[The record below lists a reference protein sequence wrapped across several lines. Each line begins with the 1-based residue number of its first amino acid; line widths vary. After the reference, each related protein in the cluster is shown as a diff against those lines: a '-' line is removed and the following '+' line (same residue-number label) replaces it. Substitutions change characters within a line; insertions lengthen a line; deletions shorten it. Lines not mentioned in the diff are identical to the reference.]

1 MKQILKK
8 ALLQII
14 DDLDVGNS
22 NISEEEAI
30 KLVKV
35 ISNYTRKD
43 EGMSKYS
50 AYNYLNISRA
60 LFDNYVAEGLIPK
73 GKKEIGFKELRWYK
87 KDLDEFIKKRKDAN
101 KEKNK
106 NTNL

>member
-8 ALLQII
+8 ALLQMV
-14 DDLDVGNS
+14 DDLDVGNT

-35 ISNYTRKD
+35 ISNFTRKD

-50 AYNYLNISRA
+50 AYSYLNISRA
-60 LFDNYVAEGLIPK
+60 LFDNYVAEGFIPK
-73 GKKEIGFKELRWYK
+73 GKKEVGFKELRWYK
-87 KDLDEFIKKRKDAN
+87 KDLDNFIKSRKDAN

-106 NTNL
+106 DSNI